1 MFDTVL
7 KPILTNNSPRILQWA
22 DLYMKSFYPK
32 QVYADIKASHT
43 IYRTNGI
50 RHLLLILK
58 ESRHFYVPGY
68 SESAKQFEV
77 TVESLA
83 RSVSRT
89 FDPTQSGITNRDFF
103 IKSPSSF
110 TEILFLSNLVNPL
123 SRLPANIGY
132 YSGWRQIRPLRMVEM
147 SDMPL
152 SFNVDNQTLNY
163 RFAPSGFGVFAL
175 DPAALILK
183 YESFRRE
190 FSRPEDTEDSS
201 MLRYLVRDVIE
212 PCLLNDSFALW
223 MRNLYRNILSEQN
236 PDYPYLDSYWPTE
249 TTQIVGA
256 GYQNF
261 LREVG
266 QIKDGLINKTLYA
279 DRVLNS
285 LPVSSDNIPIAIWMK
300 ELQSNV
306 TLPNQYQYQ
315 WVSGMMWFTWIE
327 TIWLTMRLGGKSSR
341 YRDFIRILWHPLR
354 QWGQT
359 HPWTIVKDP
368 FIQTYIRTRAEGML
382 ALLEKDLAEM

>member
-1 MFDTVL
+1 MRVSERGMFDAVL

-58 ESRHFYVPGY
+58 ESRHFFVPGY
-68 SESAKQFEV
+68 SVSAKQFEV

-103 IKSPSSF
+103 VKSSSPF

-123 SRLPANIGY
+123 SRLPSDIGY
-132 YSGWRQIRPLRMVEM
+132 YTGWRNIRPLRMVEM

-152 SFNVDNQTLNY
+152 TFDVDNQTLNY
-163 RFAPSGFGVFAL
+163 RYATSGFGVFAL

-190 FSRPEDTEDSS
+190 FSRPDDTEDAT
-201 MLRYLVRDVIE
+201 MVRYLVRDVIE

-223 MRNLYRNILSEQN
+223 MRNLYRNILTEQN
-236 PDYPYLDSYWPTE
+236 PDYPYLDAYWPTE
-249 TTQIVGA
+249 TTQVVGA
-256 GYQNF
+256 GYANF
-261 LREVG
+261 LREVE
-266 QIKDGLINKTLYA
+266 QIKDGLINKTVYA
-279 DRVLNS
+279 DRILNS
-285 LPVSSDNIPIAIWMK
+285 LPVSSDNIPLAIWMK
-300 ELQSNV
+300 DLQSTV

-327 TIWLTMRLGGKSSR
+327 TVWITMRLSGKSSR
-341 YRDFIRILWHPLR
+341 YRDFIRVLWHPLR

-359 HPWTIVKDP
+359 HPWTMVKDP
-368 FIQTYIRTRAEGML
+368 FVQNYIKTRA
-382 ALLEKDLAEM
+382 